1 MKILFIH
8 DHLFLGGAA
17 KAALRMR
24 RLCEAL
30 GHETLSLHGDEAT
43 LSGTASLS
51 LHGKPRGLGKLWEKL
66 AGSGARARLRQARAE
81 KKFREILE
89 RGGFDGVWFQN
100 IAGAA
105 KWGWSDAWVEAAL
118 QCSKVMI
125 TLHDMHYLGVGQPY
139 VWDQPVEPSLF
150 AGLAPSRVQDWVRQ
164 GRLRLNACSL
174 WLGRLCGELYGLP
187 CGQLPVPLR
196 EDDFH
201 PGARTRSSPAG
212 TEILVAAEHL
222 GDPRK
227 NILPTLEVLLHHG
240 LLERSNARVLC
251 LGRNL
256 PERFRHPRIV
266 ALGHAEDS
274 PKYRA
279 VYDQVDFLLHPSLAD
294 NFPLLIQESLAQ
306 GRPVVALDRG
316 GVGELVIS
324 GQTGNLL
331 PGLTPSDLGQV
342 LLQWMRMDENA
353 YRELSGRCLGFAK
366 KQFFSNEVAGRYR
379 EALEEW
385 QNA

>member
-1 MKILFIH
+1 MKILFVH

-24 RLCEAL
+24 RLCESL
-30 GHETLSLHGDEAT
+30 GHETLSLHGDEAS
-43 LSGTASLS
+43 LSGTPSLS
-51 LHGKPRGLGKLWEKL
+51 LHGKPMGLWKLWEKL
-66 AGSGARARLRQARAE
+66 AGSGARGRLRQARAG
-81 KKFREILE
+81 KKFRQMLE
-89 RGGFDGVWFQN
+89 GGGFDGVWFQN

-105 KWGWSDAWVEAAL
+105 KWGWSDAWVKAAL
-118 QCSKVMI
+118 QHGKVMI
-125 TLHDMHYLGVGQPY
+125 TLHDMHYLGAGHPY
-139 VWDQPVEPSLF
+139 VWDRPVEPSYF
-150 AGLAPSRVQDWVRQ
+150 AGLPPSRAREWVQR

-174 WLGRLCGELYGLP
+174 WLGRLCGDLYGLP
-187 CGQLPVPLR
+187 CGQLPVPLGA
-196 EDDFH
+196 DDFH
-201 PGARTRSSPAG
+201 PGVRSRCSPAG

-227 NILPTLEVLLHHG
+227 NILPTLEVLLQHG
-240 LLERSNARVLC
+240 LLERGNARVLC

-274 PKYRA
+274 QKYRA

-316 GVGELVIS
+316 GVGEMVIS
-324 GQTGNLL
+324 GQTGYLL
-331 PGLTPSDLGQV
+331 SDLTPSGLGQV
-342 LLQWMRMDENA
+342 LLRWMRMDKNA
-353 YRELSGRCLGFAK
+353 YRELSGRCLAFAK
-366 KQFFSNEVAGRYR
+366 QQFVPTVVADQYR
-379 EALEEW
+379 EALQEW